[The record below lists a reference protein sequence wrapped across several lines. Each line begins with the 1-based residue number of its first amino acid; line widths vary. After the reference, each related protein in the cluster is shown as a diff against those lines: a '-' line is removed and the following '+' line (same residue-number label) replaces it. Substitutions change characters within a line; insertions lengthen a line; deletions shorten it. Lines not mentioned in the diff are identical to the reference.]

1 MSDIY
6 DIYEYTV
13 SKKEI
18 AGALALAQLEM
29 QNPVF
34 DAKNPHFKN
43 AYASLAAVRNAIVPV
58 LAKHGIAFI
67 QNLTTADGTVS
78 CETILL
84 HKSGEM
90 LRFGP
95 LTLPVSKMDA
105 QGYGS
110 ASTYARRY
118 SAMAVMG
125 IVGDHDDDAESAVG
139 RTVTY
144 VNADQATN
152 IKRLLVETKSNEAA
166 FLKYLSISDI
176 NQLPANKYADAV
188 SALEKKV
195 QK

>member
-6 DIYEYTV
+6 DIYEMTA
-13 SKKEI
+13 KREI

-78 CETILL
+78 CETILI

-166 FLKYLSISDI
+166 FLKYLGISDI